1 MSKDML
7 KVNEKRDR
15 RAIWRSSLGWSHA
28 SVYFLTILIKPLPR
42 LFYRGKINKYI
53 LFYVVHSFLYV
64 KSPIKY
70 QILFH
75 SLIRILENKQYVI
88 KTVDNTNISV
98 RFQVS
103 ESERIGHVAR
113 EDGGYVR
120 KKNLYEC
127 IEYSKYLFIHF
138 QTLLVFLAK
147 TKIRRIRFHQKPK
160 RKPRFTAF
168 PCWSVHGR
176 TLPHVKSL
184 YKLPMTFEPIAKHRF
199 YSE

>member
-1 MSKDML
+1 MPKDML

-88 KTVDNTNISV
+88 KTVDNTNIRV

-120 KKNLYEC
+120 KKTFMNVSN
-127 IEYSKYLFIHF
+127 IVNIYSFIFKHYWYF
-138 QTLLVFLAK
+138 WRKQ
-147 TKIRRIRFHQKPK
+147 KIRRMYLSSI
-160 RKPRFTAF
+160 
-168 PCWSVHGR
+168 S
-176 TLPHVKSL
+176 
-184 YKLPMTFEPIAKHRF
+184 
-199 YSE
+199 

>member
-120 KKNLYEC
+120 KKTFMNVSN
-127 IEYSKYLFIHF
+127 IVNIYSFIFKHYWYF
-138 QTLLVFLAK
+138 WRKQ
-147 TKIRRIRFHQKPK
+147 KIRRMYLSSI
-160 RKPRFTAF
+160 
-168 PCWSVHGR
+168 S
-176 TLPHVKSL
+176 
-184 YKLPMTFEPIAKHRF
+184 
-199 YSE
+199 

>member
-28 SVYFLTILIKPLPR
+28 SVCFLTILIKPLPR

-120 KKNLYEC
+120 KKTFMNVSN
-127 IEYSKYLFIHF
+127 IVNIYSFIFKHYWYF
-138 QTLLVFLAK
+138 WRKQ
-147 TKIRRIRFHQKPK
+147 KIRRMYLSSI
-160 RKPRFTAF
+160 
-168 PCWSVHGR
+168 S
-176 TLPHVKSL
+176 
-184 YKLPMTFEPIAKHRF
+184 
-199 YSE
+199 

>member
-1 MSKDML
+1 MPKDML

-75 SLIRILENKQYVI
+75 SLIRLLENKQYVI

-120 KKNLYEC
+120 KKTFMNVSN
-127 IEYSKYLFIHF
+127 IVNIYSFIFKHYWYF
-138 QTLLVFLAK
+138 WRKQ
-147 TKIRRIRFHQKPK
+147 KIRRMYLSSI
-160 RKPRFTAF
+160 
-168 PCWSVHGR
+168 S
-176 TLPHVKSL
+176 
-184 YKLPMTFEPIAKHRF
+184 
-199 YSE
+199 

>member
-1 MSKDML
+1 MSQTTSNSLLTAKISFYPL
-7 KVNEKRDR
+7 FNFTWPWFEILIWAHVKRYAQGEREKGQTGNLTQF
-15 RAIWRSSLGWSHA
+15 SGWSHA

-120 KKNLYEC
+120 KKTFMNVSN
-127 IEYSKYLFIHF
+127 IVNIYSFIF
-138 QTLLVFLAK
+138 KNYWYFWRK
-147 TKIRRIRFHQKPK
+147 QK
-160 RKPRFTAF
+160 
-168 PCWSVHGR
+168 
-176 TLPHVKSL
+176 
-184 YKLPMTFEPIAKHRF
+184 
-199 YSE
+199 